1 MGDRGLGTG
10 SETASKGT
18 PYNTRATEKPV
29 TLLNG
34 LREPPNPTTALIT
47 HSANTALKTLKNMSH
62 ADTLAGGTSQCSV
75 KIKDRETSR
84 KKNETMESGKTATN
98 PLKKITIHS
107 FHILEERP

>member
-29 TLLNG
+29 TLLNEI
-34 LREPPNPTTALIT
+34 REPPNPTTALIT

-62 ADTLAGGTSQCSV
+62 ADTLAGGTRQCSE
-75 KIKDRETSR
+75 KMNDREPSR
-84 KKNETMESGKTATN
+84 KKNEMMESGKTVNN
-98 PLKKITIHS
+98 PLKKLRFTVFI
-107 FHILEERP
+107 P